1 MTLGNILFILGVMP
15 FTIIGLVVVSSKIG
29 NLFTNRDKDI
39 DNHE

>member
-1 MTLGNILFILGVMP
+1 MTFGQCVFVLTIMP

-29 NLFTNRDKDI
+29 NLFTKQDKDI